1 MPDPGGEQVVLRKGK
16 LDMNYIVLL
25 TWLLISFEVCAV
37 YGQET
42 TPAPAS
48 PEKKAVDS
56 PAPPKKHRVLTN
68 EDFPSGRNPQPER
81 RPSPEPIDPPTPAPT
96 VNQKELRRVALRT
109 RAKEIMTRMSTIDS
123 QIGLIKERLDELKR
137 EDQAV
142 SPSQVKDG
150 KTYLRAVGPRGEV
163 VYIPVKTDEDQRLK
177 SRLQDLELDAT
188 RAQVEWEYLIDEVRR
203 AGFTIQQVLKEDDAD

>member
-1 MPDPGGEQVVLRKGK
+1 MK
-16 LDMNYIVLL
+16 YTFLL
-25 TWLLISFEVCAV
+25 AWLLISSQICAA

-42 TPAPAS
+42 TPPPTPS
-48 PEKKAVDS
+48 EKKAGS
-56 PAPPKKHRVLTN
+56 QPAPPKKQRVLTN
-68 EDFPSGRNPQPER
+68 EDFPSGRNPQPET
-81 RPSPEPIDPPTPAPT
+81 RPSPEPTDPSTPAPR
-96 VNQKELRRVALRT
+96 VNQKEVRRVALRT

-123 QIGLIKERLDELKR
+123 QIGLVKVRLEELKG
-137 EDQAV
+137 EEKAV
-142 SPSQVKDG
+142 SLSQVKDG